1 MCIKGIRKR
10 YAEITIS
17 PSILKGSVNMKENG
31 FKKVK
36 SVSCFLDFFS
46 NCEYKRP
53 MHFTYS

>member
-17 PSILKGSVNMKENG
+17 PNILKGSVNMKENK

-36 SVSCFLDFFS
+36 NMSCSPIASIRDLCILHIHDL
-46 NCEYKRP
+46 
-53 MHFTYS
+53 